1 MKKKYN
7 LTITDLLNSSWGKEI
22 KVGGYEIYDY
32 SDNSEEDFSSYN
44 DWTNIINQY
53 YDSKSYVEESEEQ
66 KMSRLAKEK
75 AENRNSKIDKLLN
88 D

>member
-1 MKKKYN
+1 MKKKHN

-32 SDNSEEDFSSYN
+32 SDSSEEDFSSYN
-44 DWTNIINQY
+44 DWASLINTY
-53 YDSKSYVEESEEQ
+53 YDSKSYVEETEEQ
-66 KMSRLAKEK
+66 RLLRIAKEK